1 MFCWRATDHASR
13 MNCPKYKSE
22 KETTELRVRNE
33 MQIDTVGGSQASREA
48 EGADELLRCKTLELA
63 SAKIENCLNK
73 NALAE
78 ARDIA
83 RAADEEVF
91 AKQIEQLIRTVNDA
105 AAN

>member
-1 MFCWRATDHASR
+1 MHLTGALCDV
-13 MNCPKYKSE
+13 
-22 KETTELRVRNE
+22 ELVR
-33 MQIDTVGGSQASREA
+33 ASREA
-48 EGADELLRCKTLELA
+48 EGADELLHCETLELA
-63 SAKIENCLNK
+63 SAKIENCLYK

-91 AKQIEQLIRTVNDA
+91 AKKVEQLIGTVNDA